1 MLKKMNLPNKLTM
14 LRIVLVPLFV
24 LFMAIPIESTWP
36 KYIALAIYILA
47 SITDFL
53 DGHIARSR
61 GLITKFGKITDPL
74 ADKLLVSSGFVML
87 TYFDV
92 IPGWITCIILFRD
105 LAVSSMRMFAV
116 NNGSDVAAV
125 WSGKIKTV
133 FQMVGII
140 VGIFSLAYG
149 FENVAMFDFIT
160 KSMGTFE
167 FVINIIMTFSITVA
181 TITTLWSLVDY
192 FNKFKKDID
201 VEH

>member
-1 MLKKMNLPNKLTM
+1 MIRKMNLPNKLTM
-14 LRIVLVPLFV
+14 LRIVLVPIFV
-24 LFMAIPIESTWP
+24 LCMAIPIESFLLR
-36 KYIALAIYILA
+36 YIALAIYIIA

-61 GLITKFGKITDPL
+61 GLITKFGKIMDPL

-87 TYFDV
+87 TALGV
-92 IPGWITCIILFRD
+92 IPGFITCIILFRD

-149 FENVAMFDFIT
+149 FENVAMFDFI
-160 KSMGTFE
+160 KNSMETFE
-167 FVINIIMTFSITVA
+167 FVINLTVSVSITIA
-181 TITTLWSLVDY
+181 TVTTLWSLVDY